1 MRNFFSITYKKYQF
15 EIFDVVSILTVLNV
29 AFILVGFWWAPFL
42 GITNCIISIILNIK
56 NKAHINLYI
65 IQVALIVLNGYFLT
79 L

>member
-1 MRNFFSITYKKYQF
+1 MRNFFSITHKKYQF

-42 GITNCIISIILNIK
+42 GIANCIISIILNIK

-65 IQVALIVLNGYFLT
+65 IQLALIVLNGYFLT